1 MTASTHRLGGLAA
14 GAVMAG
20 ILHTDPIG
28 SGMILAGSMLGCLL
42 PDIDNRRSAI
52 SFKWLVVRALVAV
65 GQAVIRG
72 ISNLFPKKQQRYIR
86 SLIGHRGL
94 THSLVPVI
102 LVLLAGAFIGRAVDI
117 GAVGYCAAGG
127 VAAGLVSHLL
137 MDMLAGGVPLLLPFT
152 TKRITLAHIK
162 TGGAVE
168 WLFRISLAAI
178 FCCFGIMNIKEIIP
192 WQRLYL

>member
-20 ILHTDPIG
+20 ILHTDSVG

-52 SFKWLVVRALVAV
+52 SFKWPVVRALVAA
-65 GQAVIRG
+65 GQAAIRG
-72 ISNLFPKKQQRYIR
+72 ISCLFPRKQQRYIR

-94 THSLVPVI
+94 THSLIPVI
-102 LVLLAGAFIGRAVDI
+102 LTLLAGILAGRITDI
-117 GAVGYCAAGG
+117 GTVGSHAAGG
-127 VAAGLVSHLL
+127 LAAGLVSHLL
-137 MDMLAGGVPLLLPFT
+137 MDMLAGGVPLFLPFT
-152 TKRITLAHIK
+152 TKRVTLAHIK

-192 WQRLYL
+192 WQGLFL